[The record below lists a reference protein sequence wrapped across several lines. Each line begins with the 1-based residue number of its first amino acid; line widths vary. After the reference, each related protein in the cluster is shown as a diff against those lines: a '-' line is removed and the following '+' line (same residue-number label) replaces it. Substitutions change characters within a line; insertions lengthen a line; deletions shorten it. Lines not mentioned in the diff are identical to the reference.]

1 MSILK
6 TATIATACLFA
17 TISIANAEQVR
28 LSTDQ
33 LDQVTAGAITP
44 IGSGFTG
51 GATLP
56 GLLNPPPPPETPTP
70 PTTPPTGGSNPPNP
84 TSYFTSL
91 IQGYLAGILG
101 NLNL

>member
-6 TATIATACLFA
+6 TASVAAAIVFA
-17 TISIANAEQVR
+17 TISIANAEQMR

-33 LDQVTAGAITP
+33 LDQITAGAITP

-51 GATLP
+51 GPTLP
-56 GLLNPPPPPETPTP
+56 GLLNPPPAPETPTP
-70 PTTPPTGGSNPPNP
+70 PTTPPSGGSNPPNP
-84 TSYFTSL
+84 ASYFTSL
-91 IQGYLAGILG
+91 IQGYLAGVLG